1 MALPPDPPLS
11 DDQHVDSWLI
21 SYADLIT
28 LLLCFFVIIV
38 SMSKPQQERLEV
50 ATQSIRKEFGQ
61 DQETPKPLYLSGED
75 ILILRPNAP
84 IIGDIE
90 KVITASPELK
100 AVADVTETE
109 SGTVVIEL
117 KSSYFYESG
126 SAEFRGEGKKILS
139 ELAEQ
144 LRKPAYEGFKISVEG
159 HTDDVPIKTERYP
172 SNWELSTA
180 RATNVVRFLIGEG
193 FSPQRLKAS
202 GYADSLPKLPNRDS
216 SGKPLPE
223 NQAQNRRILLTLER
237 PQETKPPEQ

>member
-1 MALPPDPPLS
+1 MALPPENPMN

-38 SMSKPQQERLEV
+38 SMSNPQKERLEV

-61 DQETPKPLYLSGED
+61 DQEIPKPLYLSGD
-75 ILILRPNAP
+75 DVLVLRPNAP
-84 IIGDIE
+84 IVGDIE

-100 AVADVTETE
+100 AVANVTETE

-126 SAEFRGEGKKILS
+126 SAEFKGEGKQILL
-139 ELAEQ
+139 ELADR
-144 LRKPAYEGFKISVEG
+144 LGKPEYESFKISVEG
-159 HTDDVPIKTERYP
+159 HTDDAPIKTERYP

-180 RATNVVRFLIGEG
+180 RATNVVRFLIDKG

-202 GYADSLPKLPNRDS
+202 GYADALPKLPNRDAT
-216 SGKPLPE
+216 GKAIPE
-223 NQAQNRRILLTLER
+223 NQAQNRRIILTLER
-237 PQETKPPEQ
+237 PQEKKPPE

>member
-1 MALPPDPPLS
+1 MALPPENPMN

-38 SMSKPQQERLEV
+38 SMSNPQKERLEV

-61 DQETPKPLYLSGED
+61 DQETPKPLYLSGD
-75 ILILRPNAP
+75 DVLVLRPNAP
-84 IIGDIE
+84 IVGDIE

-100 AVADVTETE
+100 AVANVTETE

-126 SAEFRGEGKKILS
+126 SAELKGEGKQILL
-139 ELAEQ
+139 ELADR
-144 LRKPAYEGFKISVEG
+144 LGKPEYESFKISVEG
-159 HTDDVPIKTERYP
+159 HTDDAPIKTDRYP

-180 RATNVVRFLIGEG
+180 RATNVVRFLIDKG

-202 GYADSLPKLPNRDS
+202 GYADALPKLPNRDA
-216 SGKPLPE
+216 SGKAIPE
-223 NQAQNRRILLTLER
+223 NQAQNRRIILTLER
-237 PQETKPPEQ
+237 PQEKKPPE